1 MIKPDIENCPECDK
15 VVHIKTDGKITL
27 RYENYQKTILHDTHK
42 CYAFKHY
49 KRLFEKL
56 EDDLSIL
63 REDLKEINAVMF
75 H

>member
-1 MIKPDIENCPECDK
+1 MIKPDIEKCPECSK
-15 VVHIKTDGKITL
+15 EVFIKKDGRITH
-27 RYENYQKTILHDTHK
+27 RFENYQKTILHDTHK

-63 REDLKEINAVMF
+63 REDLKEIHRVMF